1 MRDRGACEG
10 LLFAVLVVL
19 SGRLLG
25 IVPDFTPARAGD
37 ELRDFVADF
46 ADINFNIFCKE
57 AFLVASCVAPLY
69 AGARLID
76 NRVHHTLYDESCH
89 KNTCDIGCLRSC
101 LVEDV
106 GIAVPILA
114 LSFGFWI
121 SDDDRTHFVG
131 RDLLAGMIAIGFA
144 KNILKECLAV
154 SCCYRPYSGCF
165 PKKLALGGFPSGHA
179 AALCFVTTLLAL
191 DKGARWAVPVGM
203 YSTVVLGSLLA
214 CNYHYVSQLVAGAGL
229 GALFAVAAHR
239 VVNERMNERA
249 SLEFY
254 TDQYGKPMVG
264 FSYSF

>member
-1 MRDRGACEG
+1 MRGRGACER
-10 LLFAVLVVL
+10 LPLVALVLL
-19 SGRLLG
+19 SGRSLG
-25 IVPDFTPARAGD
+25 VVPDFTPACASN

-57 AFLVASCVAPLY
+57 AFLMASCVAPVY
-69 AGARLID
+69 AGACLID
-76 NRVHHTLYDESCH
+76 NRVHHSLYDESCH
-89 KNTCDIGCLRSC
+89 KNICDIGCLRSC
-101 LVEDV
+101 LVEDI
-106 GIAVPILA
+106 GIAIPILA

-121 SDDDRTHFVG
+121 SDDDRTRFVG
-131 RDLLAGMIAIGFA
+131 RDLLAGMVAIGFT
-144 KNILKECLAV
+144 KNIIKECLTA

-165 PKKLALGGFPSGHA
+165 PKKSVLGGFPSGHA
-179 AALCFVTTLLAL
+179 ATLCFVTTLLAL
-191 DKGARWAVPVGM
+191 AKGARWAVPVGM
-203 YSTVVLGSLLA
+203 YSGVVFGSLLV

-254 TDQYGKPMVG
+254 TDQYGKPMLG